1 MSNPSKLIVLDKAH
15 SLLQDLNEAVERM
28 RKPHLADL
36 KKQLIKTAVSIV
48 SNIAE
53 GRRRESQ
60 REFLNF
66 LNIALGSTGELETQL
81 RAANDCHALP
91 ASTHDELAK
100 RAEEVGKMLNGLKR
114 RIMEDLND
122 EES

>member
-100 RAEEVGKMLNGLKR
+100 RAEEVGKMLSGLKR
-114 RIMEDLND
+114 RIMEDLNG

>member
-66 LNIALGSTGELETQL
+66 LNIALGSTGELETKL

-100 RAEEVGKMLNGLKR
+100 RAEEVGKMLSGLKR
-114 RIMEDLND
+114 RIMEDLNG